1 MFYEECQSRLEKCH
15 DVSAL
20 YWEVRSLVPRFRGVS
35 IENTSWTELSRS
47 QVNKDIVRETLV
59 VNGAVFQSGEDTHAL
74 KLFLLDKVGVCWE
87 LESRSTPSA
96 GGIWLPWPSCAI
108 SSPSFRAPKA
118 VWVKRLSVSHR
129 ATASRS
135 SVISSLVPSP

>member
-35 IENTSWTELSRS
+35 IENTSWTELSRG

-74 KLFLLDKVGVCWE
+74 KLFLMDKVGVCRE

-96 GGIWLPWPSCAI
+96 GGIWPP
-108 SSPSFRAPKA
+108 
-118 VWVKRLSVSHR
+118 
-129 ATASRS
+129 
-135 SVISSLVPSP
+135 